1 MIAQFLL
8 NGIVQGALIGVI
20 ALGFSLVYYTTKIFH
35 IVYAFLFVFSAY
47 IFYACKILAGINFI
61 IAFLIS
67 AIATVLVSLG
77 IDILYKE
84 FEKMKGTK
92 NMMLIVSLAV
102 YLIGISIISII
113 FGVESITHSNV
124 SSPAY
129 TFKGILLTN
138 FQILQLTLSL
148 FISAVVV
155 YFLFWTNLGLK
166 IRALR
171 DNAMLLGLL
180 GKNKTSIRSSVFA
193 ISGFIVCIPACLI
206 SADKGIDPF
215 SGMQIILVAVV
226 AMIIGGKAT
235 FSASIIGGLLIGIF
249 QSISIMFLDP
259 QWEPIITFGIL
270 IIILLYLPNGLFGEY
285 KRAV

>member
-1 MIAQFLL
+1 MILQLLL
-8 NGIVQGALIGVI
+8 NGIIKGTVLGLI
-20 ALGFSLVYYTTKIFH
+20 ALGFSLVYYTTRIFH

-47 IFYACKILAGINFI
+47 IFYACKILAGINFV

-67 AIATVLVSLG
+67 AIATVLLSLG
-77 IDILYKE
+77 TDILYKV
-84 FEKMKGTK
+84 FEKNKGTK
-92 NMMLIVSLAV
+92 NMMLIVSLAI
-102 YLIGISIISII
+102 YLIGISIISIF
-113 FGVESITHSNV
+113 FGVESITHGNV
-124 SSPAY
+124 SSSAY
-129 TFKGILLTN
+129 TFQGILLTN
-138 FQILQLTLSL
+138 SQILQLTLSL
-148 FISAVVV
+148 SLSAIVI
-155 YFLFWTNLGLK
+155 YFLFWSSLGLK

-171 DNAMLLGLL
+171 DNALLLGLL

-193 ISGFIVCIPACLI
+193 LSGFIVCIPACLI

-226 AMIIGGKAT
+226 AMILGGKAT
-235 FSASIIGGLLIGIF
+235 FTASIIGGLLIGIS

-259 QWEPIITFGIL
+259 KWEPLITFGIL